1 MSALGTRIP
10 LAVAAAAVALGVGGC
25 RTSTGGSCR
34 TCRPPAQLA
43 EQPEREVPRYVAP
56 PREYATAPPAP
67 PPAPAPTADDQFRM
81 DTLQTTID
89 RQREQLE
96 LQRKEMARLDGEQKA
111 KAMALDQA
119 TRTKLDSEQAAQKL
133 ADEMKGVPGATVLVE
148 GSKVCVIVTD
158 CFESGSE
165 RLKPNPDVRAAI
177 RATAAAILRHPE
189 AQVAV
194 VGHTDSKPIQKKLD
208 KWPTNVELS
217 KARAEQVATAITSDG
232 VQKNRMQVDGKG
244 AAEMLVV
251 PEKTA
256 ADRARNRR
264 VEVQFNF
271 IS

>member
-1 MSALGTRIP
+1 
-10 LAVAAAAVALGVGGC
+10 
-25 RTSTGGSCR
+25 
-34 TCRPPAQLA
+34 
-43 EQPEREVPRYVAP
+43 
-56 PREYATAPPAP
+56 
-67 PPAPAPTADDQFRM
+67 
-81 DTLQTTID
+81 
-89 RQREQLE
+89 
-96 LQRKEMARLDGEQKA
+96 
-111 KAMALDQA
+111 
-119 TRTKLDSEQAAQKL
+119 
-133 ADEMKGVPGATVLVE
+133 MKGVPGATVLVE

-165 RLKPNPDVRAAI
+165 RLKPSPDVRAAI

-217 KARAEQVATAITSDG
+217 KARAEQVATAISTDG
-232 VQKNRMQVDGKG
+232 VEKTRMQVDGKG

-264 VEVQFNF
+264 VEVQFHFN
-271 IS
+271 S

>member
-1 MSALGTRIP
+1 MRALSTRLP
-10 LAVAAAAVALGVGGC
+10 FVVAAAAVALGVGGC

-34 TCRPPAQLA
+34 TCRPPAELA
-43 EQPEREVPRYVAP
+43 EQPVREVPRYVAP
-56 PREYATAPPAP
+56 PREPVVALAP
-67 PPAPAPTADDQFRM
+67 PPAPAPSADDQFRM
-81 DTLQTTID
+81 DTLQTTIV

-111 KAMALDQA
+111 KALALEQA
-119 TRTKLDSEQAAQKL
+119 TKSKLDAEQAAQKL

-148 GSKVCVIVTD
+148 GAKVCVIVTD

-165 RLKPNPDVRAAI
+165 RLKPSPDVRAAI

-194 VGHTDSKPIQKKLD
+194 VGHTDSKPIQKKLE

-217 KARAEQVATAITSDG
+217 KARAEQVASAITSDG
-232 VQKNRMQVDGKG
+232 VAKNRMLVDGKG

-271 IS
+271 S

>member
-1 MSALGTRIP
+1 MTSLGIRLPI
-10 LAVAAAAVALGVGGC
+10 LAAAAVALTTGGC
-25 RTSTGGSCR
+25 RTSTACR
-34 TCRPPAQLA
+34 SCRPPAELA
-43 EQPEREVPRYVAP
+43 EQPVHEVPRYVPP
-56 PREYATAPPAP
+56 PRAVAVAPMPPPPMPAP
-67 PPAPAPTADDQFRM
+67 PPSADDQFRL

-89 RQREQLE
+89 RQRQQLE
-96 LQRKEMARLDGEQKA
+96 LQRQEMARLDAEQKA
-111 KAMALDQA
+111 KALALDQA
-119 TRTKLDSEQAAQKL
+119 TKTKVDAEQAAQKL

-148 GSKVCVIVTD
+148 GPKVCVIVTD

-165 RLKPNPDVRAAI
+165 RLKPSPDVRAAI

-208 KWPTNVELS
+208 KFPTNVELS
-217 KARAEQVATAITSDG
+217 KARAEQVATAITTDG
-232 VQKNRMQVDGKG
+232 VDKTRLQVEGKG

-264 VEVQFNF
+264 VEVQFSF
-271 IS
+271 

>member
-1 MSALGTRIP
+1 MSALRTLPI
-10 LAVAAAAVALGVGGC
+10 LAVAAVVLTVGGC
-25 RTSTGGSCR
+25 RTSSTSNCR
-34 TCRPPAQLA
+34 TCRPPAALV
-43 EQPEREVPRYVAP
+43 EQPTHEVPRYVPP
-56 PREYATAPPAP
+56 PRATAVAPMP
-67 PPAPAPTADDQFRM
+67 PPAPAPSGDDQFRL
-81 DTLQTTID
+81 DTLQTTIE

-96 LQRKEMARLDGEQKA
+96 LQRREMARLDGEQKA

-119 TRTKLDSEQAAQKL
+119 TKSRVDSEQAAQKL

-165 RLKPNPDVRAAI
+165 RLKPSPDVRAAI

-217 KARAEQVATAITSDG
+217 KARAEQVATAISTDG
-232 VQKNRMQVDGKG
+232 VEKTRMQVDGKG

-264 VEVQFNF
+264 VEVQFHFN
-271 IS
+271 S

>member
-1 MSALGTRIP
+1 MTSLWTRLPIF
-10 LAVAAAAVALGVGGC
+10 AAAAVALTAGGC
-25 RTSTGGSCR
+25 RTSTSCR
-34 TCRPPAQLA
+34 TCRPPADLA
-43 EQPEREVPRYVAP
+43 EQPVHEVPRYVPAP
-56 PREYATAPPAP
+56 RPVAVMPPPAPMPAP
-67 PPAPAPTADDQFRM
+67 PPSADDQFRL

-96 LQRKEMARLDGEQKA
+96 LQRKEMARLDSEQKA
-111 KAMALDQA
+111 KALALDQA
-119 TRTKLDSEQAAQKL
+119 TKSKVDAEQAAQRL
-133 ADEMKGVPGATVLVE
+133 ADEMKGVPGATVLIE
-148 GSKVCVIVTD
+148 GPKVCVIVTD

-194 VGHTDSKPIQKKLD
+194 VGHTDSKPIQKKLE

-232 VQKNRMQVDGKG
+232 VDKTRLQVDGKG

-264 VEVQFNF
+264 VEVQFSF
-271 IS
+271 